1 MSAFNKMKKNE
12 VYHVVVS
19 WVVNREDGQWYPSRI
34 EKVVALT
41 GGAKAPKVAT
51 ILENGELSEHWKFY
65 FDGFNGERSVY
76 ATREEAEGAV

>member
-19 WVVNREDGQWYPSRI
+19 WELNREEGKWYPSRI

-41 GGAKAPKVAT
+41 GGAKAPKVAS
-51 ILENGELSEHWKFY
+51 ILGSGKLSPHWQFR

-76 ATREEAEGAV
+76 STREEAEGAA